1 MATFNS
7 TKQQNTSNKAGT
19 YKSSGFVAKTQQAP
33 KKSISLLDILLGK
46 K

>member
-1 MATFNS
+1 MATYNQS
-7 TKQQNTSNKAGT
+7 KQQANTNKAGT
-19 YKSSGFVAKTQQAP
+19 YKASGFVPSKQQAP